1 MWRLALTFFAPD
13 SLRNFS
19 PAFFLSGRQGLEL
32 DGHSVDGKLV
42 QYAVTPFLSF
52 LSVWVR
58 PQPDLQHG
66 QAFDTLSKNI
76 CLTSLYLHN
85 LVKYQIIHSKLRQRM
100 CSTSFD
106 MDEFLR
112 QIFFSDTF
120 VFLRSVLESLLKRGN
135 RVILACNDSTIGEM
149 EQERLRWFPRYFCVT
164 AHIKPL
170 IKYEGG
176 FPNILVV
183 EHFQLTLSCT
193 QNLKLWCVNG
203 WYHE

>member
-1 MWRLALTFFAPD
+1 MGSLCSTHSLLSFPSSLCEWGPILTFSTVKP
-13 SLRNFS
+13 L
-19 PAFFLSGRQGLEL
+19 
-32 DGHSVDGKLV
+32 
-42 QYAVTPFLSF
+42 
-52 LSVWVR
+52 
-58 PQPDLQHG
+58 
-66 QAFDTLSKNI
+66 TLSQKNI
-76 CLTSLYLHN
+76 CLPSLYLHN

-149 EQERLRWFPRYFCVT
+149 EQERLRWFPRYLCVT

-176 FPNILVV
+176 LPNILVV
-183 EHFQLTLSCT
+183 EYFQLTLSCT
-193 QNLKLWCVNG
+193 QNLKLWYVNG
-203 WYHE
+203 WYHEYIVNRFLHPNL

>member
-1 MWRLALTFFAPD
+1 MWRLALTFLHQIVWETF
-13 SLRNFS
+13 LWLL
-19 PAFFLSGRQGLEL
+19 FFLSGRQGLEL

-42 QYAVTPFLSF
+42 QYAFTPFLSF
-52 LSVWVR
+52 LSVCVWGPNLTFGTVK
-58 PQPDLQHG
+58 PL
-66 QAFDTLSKNI
+66 TLSQKNI
-76 CLTSLYLHN
+76 CLPSLYLHN

-149 EQERLRWFPRYFCVT
+149 EQERLRWFPRYLCVT

-170 IKYEGG
+170 IKYEGD
-176 FPNILVV
+176 FPNILLV
-183 EHFQLTLSCT
+183 EHFQLTLSC
-193 QNLKLWCVNG
+193 